1 MARYTALH
9 SVVRGNFGIGGRV
22 AEAGS
27 GEAAAGEIF
36 AAEVV
41 RLRASGTL
49 GEAGRL
55 RELFEYLAG
64 RGPEAPPASQ
74 ADIAAEV
81 FGNDGTDGD
90 DATVR
95 VYIHRL
101 RKRLDDYYQKF
112 GDGAGEARLIIPAGI
127 YALRQEQPREAMPP
141 ARLAGGRISGRWL
154 LVLGVVTLSVV
165 AFFAGRG
172 SDEAAGA
179 PQINEIWEPFVESDR
194 PIMVVVGD
202 YYLFGEIDPV
212 RPEEGRL
219 IRDFSINSQ
228 VDLARM
234 QETNPARYGVAEDV
248 GLSYLPVSTAEA
260 LRALMPVL
268 ARSNLPVALAA
279 ASDVDAEDLRDHNV
293 VYIGLLSGM
302 GLLEESTFS
311 GSNYTLGMSYDE
323 VIDRDSDRSY
333 ISEEGRRLAAPVF
346 YTDYAYFARF
356 DEPGGGHIAV
366 VAGARETGL
375 RAMAAILAK
384 DLPPQ
389 LDRLAGARPDKG
401 FEALFEITGQQGAN
415 LSQRLVSARARPGR

>member
-1 MARYTALH
+1 M
-9 SVVRGNFGIGGRV
+9 
-22 AEAGS
+22 AEARS
-27 GEAAAGEIF
+27 DKAAAGEIF
-36 AAEVV
+36 AAEVA
-41 RLRASGTL
+41 RLRASGAL

-55 RELFEYLAG
+55 RELFNYLAA
-64 RGPEAPPASQ
+64 RGSEAPPASQ

-81 FGNDGTDGD
+81 FGNDGADGD

-101 RKRLDDYYQKF
+101 RKRLEDFYEKA
-112 GDGAGEARLIIPAGI
+112 GAGAGEARLVIPAGI
-127 YALRQEQPREAMPP
+127 YALRQEQPGKAMPS
-141 ARLAGGRISGRWL
+141 ARLATGRLPGRWL
-154 LVLGVVTLSVV
+154 LALGAAALAVT

-179 PQINEIWEPFVESDR
+179 PPVNEIWEPFIESDR

-228 VDLARM
+228 IDLARA
-234 QETNPARYGVAEDV
+234 QETNPARYGSAEDV
-248 GLSYLPVSTAEA
+248 GLSYLPVSTGAA

-268 ARSNLPVALAA
+268 ARSNHPVEFAA
-279 ASDVDAEDLRDHNV
+279 ASEVDAEDLRDYNV

-302 GLLEESTFS
+302 RLLEESTFA
-311 GSNYTLGMSYDE
+311 GSNYSVGMSYDE
-323 VIDRDSDRSY
+323 VIDRDSGRSY
-333 ISEEGRRLAAPVF
+333 VSEEARRLAAPVF
-346 YTDYAYFARF
+346 YKDYAYFARF
-356 DEPGGGHIAV
+356 DEPGGSHIAV

-375 RAMAAILAK
+375 RAMATTVAG

-389 LDRLAGARPDKG
+389 MERLAGSPPDRG